1 MSLFCV
7 VYFCRDVFLC
17 TRKLWLLSE
26 HHVVVNERQICLQKG
41 GESVCDLSWGM
52 QQGQGTDPSCRSGSV
67 SHRGS
72 DRVCASGLAQ
82 VQGKAPATDEAQNI
96 SIPLVYKLLPSF
108 CWRTGCYLHILSNF
122 PQGSVWFWDE
132 AKNKQKNL
140 CHKAG
145 STVLPVGLVLCLA
158 LWLQRF
164 ISGASLQVL
173 VCGDVL
179 EEQTH
184 LMVHQSACCK
194 PWVADKKQQSSFSW
208 ILLNFPAVW

>member
-7 VYFCRDVFLC
+7 VYFCRDVFLF

-145 STVLPVGLVLCLA
+145 STVLPVGLVLYVLSA
-158 LWLQRF
+158 LVAEVHLRSQPPG
-164 ISGASLQVL
+164 SGLWWR
-173 VCGDVL
+173 
-179 EEQTH
+179 
-184 LMVHQSACCK
+184 
-194 PWVADKKQQSSFSW
+194 PWGADTSYGTSKCM
-208 ILLNFPAVW
+208 L